1 MGKHKMMTEPRK
13 TEPARRTVLLGAAG
27 AAAVLAMPRSG
38 LAAASVPAPKAS
50 LWPEAAFKATVP
62 DAALKA
68 LWGSSSLVS
77 TDQVKMEAPD
87 IAENGAVVPIS
98 VDANETAITGAAL
111 LARHNPYSLACAYE
125 IPEGTS
131 PAISS
136 RLKLARTTEVIAA
149 VKAGGKLYA
158 TSKQVK
164 VTLGGCG

>member
-1 MGKHKMMTEPRK
+1 MMTKPRK
-13 TEPARRTVLLGAAG
+13 TWPARRAVLLGAVGG
-27 AAAVLAMPRSG
+27 AAALAMPRSG
-38 LAAASVPAPKAS
+38 LAAAAVAAPKAS
-50 LWPEAAFKATVP
+50 LWPEAAFKATMP
-62 DAALKA
+62 DVALKA
-68 LWGSSSLVS
+68 LWGSATLVS

-98 VDANETAITGAAL
+98 IDANETGITGAAL

-136 RLKLARTTEVIAA
+136 RLKLARTTEVITA